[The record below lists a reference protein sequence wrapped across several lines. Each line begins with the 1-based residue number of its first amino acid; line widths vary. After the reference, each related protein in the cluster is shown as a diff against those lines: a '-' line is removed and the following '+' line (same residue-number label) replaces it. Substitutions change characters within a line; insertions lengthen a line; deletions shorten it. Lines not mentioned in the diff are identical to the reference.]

1 MFMGCTYLRFW
12 VALTYHWQQ
21 LGGSYLVFEY
31 SVECTLVQILQDNL
45 MGMIDQTYHCF
56 IPVSMFQGVD
66 QRFFEEFILFISSVN
81 SKLIKTTNL

>member
-1 MFMGCTYLRFW
+1 MGCTYLRFW

-56 IPVSMFQGVD
+56 IFKQSFRKAHEIQAI
-66 QRFFEEFILFISSVN
+66 FH
-81 SKLIKTTNL
+81 T